1 MFGNNPWRVDGL
13 WPPSTIPPAN
23 ADAFTPHLLGPND
36 LRLYNAVLDLG
47 DPRVPG
53 WFVLWAL
60 QSRITSVE
68 QIRRIGENPPGGA
81 RLRSNSPAESSSHSS
96 DIVQGM
102 NTQEAPIDEEHRWS
116 GSTPLRGRYSEA
128 VFLSMIRRPVS
139 VQNLADDVESV
150 TFVTWVNY
158 VTDIY
163 FRRRMRALGVPGYEQ
178 DQDDLP
184 TLEPVRS
191 LVVNALP

>member
-1 MFGNNPWRVDGL
+1 MRSSDSQGVVCLESLSKNSKNRNKNNPSKLRFPSYDQVLPAKPEDGEEAVKIQL
-13 WPPSTIPPAN
+13 ASWKMPLNAAYYIRGST
-23 ADAFTPHLLGPND
+23 
-36 LRLYNAVLDLG
+36 YKKAVL
-47 DPRVPG
+47 
-53 WFVLWAL
+53 AH
-60 QSRITSVE
+60 T
-68 QIRRIGENPPGGA
+68 
-81 RLRSNSPAESSSHSS
+81 AESRWRRS
-96 DIVQGM
+96 
-102 NTQEAPIDEEHRWS
+102 EEREHRWS
-116 GSTPLRGRYSEA
+116 GSTPMRGRYSEA